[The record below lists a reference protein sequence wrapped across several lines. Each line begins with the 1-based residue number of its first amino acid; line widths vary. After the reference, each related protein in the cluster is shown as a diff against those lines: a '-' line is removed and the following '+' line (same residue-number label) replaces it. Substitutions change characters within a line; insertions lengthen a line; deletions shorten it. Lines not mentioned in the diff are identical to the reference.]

1 MDEHSSEPLTGSR
14 RVADDDGPGLTED
27 RTDVSEVRSTRHEM
41 RELLGLLDA
50 TQRLAK
56 VGGWEWDLRRQ
67 AITWTDETY
76 RIHAMAPGDLPE
88 GSPDHIA
95 RSLACYDPSDR
106 PVVEAAFRRC
116 VESGE
121 PYDLELPFTA
131 ADGRRKWVQ
140 TTARPVLDGGR
151 IVKVLG
157 NIMDIT
163 ERRLAAEER
172 HRREGLERL
181 VATVFSELV
190 AARGSEID
198 PAVEQALA
206 RIGAYVGA
214 DRAYV
219 FLFTDDLAS
228 MDNTHE
234 WCAPGIE
241 PQKDSL
247 QGLPSATLPWW
258 VARLEA
264 HETIDIPAVAELPPE
279 AQAEKEV
286 LEPQGVQSL
295 IVVPMLAGGELLGF
309 LGFDAVV
316 ARRVWVDS
324 ERDLLQSLA
333 ATVVHAIQRRRA
345 EDDLAESEERF
356 RTLAENLP
364 GVVYLCRNDSR
375 YTMLYLNSA
384 IESLTGYCSEEFLED
399 RISFVDLYS
408 PEDGPRIVA
417 AVEKALAARE
427 PFHLVY
433 RIRRRD
439 GEYRWVEEWGTGVY
453 LGEKLRFLEGFL
465 ADITER
471 KHSEAELERSE
482 REYRAL
488 YQQFRG
494 ILDAIPDA
502 MCLVSRDLR
511 IIWANEV
518 AAANMGMTMSEFT
531 GKHCFE
537 SRHGLV
543 EACPDCIVLRAF
555 DSGAAVAGEG
565 RTPDGR
571 AWELHALPVLGD
583 DGEVSSVIEAARD
596 ITGRKQDEDE
606 RAKLQ
611 AQLAQAQKME
621 SVGRL
626 AGGVAHDFNNMLTV
640 ILGQTELA
648 LDRVGPGQP
657 LFNELQS
664 IRRAAERS
672 AGLTRQLLAF
682 ARKQTVAPKVL
693 DLNEVVE
700 GTLKMLRRL
709 IGEDIDLA
717 WLPGGGL
724 WPVKLDPSQ
733 VDQILANLCVNAR
746 DAIGDT
752 GKVTIETDNVTLD
765 DVYCSG
771 HAGFFPG
778 DFVVLA
784 VSDDGCGMDAET
796 LSRLFEP
803 FFTTKEQG
811 KGTGLGLATVYGIV
825 KQNHGFVNVYSEPG
839 RGSTFRVYLPR
850 HTADTATA
858 PRVEAAQDKP
868 RGHGSILVV
877 EDEPAILGLVKTMLV
892 RQGYDVQTASSP
904 EEAVRIGAA
913 CRGEIRLLL
922 TDVVMPGMNGRE
934 LASRLRAFHPGIETL
949 FMSGYTANVIAH
961 HGVLDEGVHFIAK
974 PFSSADLAAK
984 VEEALRGRT

>member
-1 MDEHSSEPLTGSR
+1 M
-14 RVADDDGPGLTED
+14 
-27 RTDVSEVRSTRHEM
+27 
-41 RELLGLLDA
+41 
-50 TQRLAK
+50 
-56 VGGWEWDLRRQ
+56 
-67 AITWTDETY
+67 Y
-76 RIHAMAPGDLPE
+76 
-88 GSPDHIA
+88 
-95 RSLACYDPSDR
+95 
-106 PVVEAAFRRC
+106 
-116 VESGE
+116 
-121 PYDLELPFTA
+121 
-131 ADGRRKWVQ
+131 
-140 TTARPVLDGGR
+140 
-151 IVKVLG
+151 
-157 NIMDIT
+157 
-163 ERRLAAEER
+163 
-172 HRREGLERL
+172 
-181 VATVFSELV
+181 
-190 AARGSEID
+190 
-198 PAVEQALA
+198 
-206 RIGAYVGA
+206 
-214 DRAYV
+214 
-219 FLFTDDLAS
+219 
-228 MDNTHE
+228 
-234 WCAPGIE
+234 
-241 PQKDSL
+241 
-247 QGLPSATLPWW
+247 
-258 VARLEA
+258 
-264 HETIDIPAVAELPPE
+264 
-279 AQAEKEV
+279 
-286 LEPQGVQSL
+286 
-295 IVVPMLAGGELLGF
+295 
-309 LGFDAVV
+309 
-316 ARRVWVDS
+316 
-324 ERDLLQSLA
+324 
-333 ATVVHAIQRRRA
+333 AIQRTRA
-345 EDDLAESEERF
+345 EEDLAESEERF

-384 IESLTGYCSEEFLED
+384 IEELTGYSSEEFLED

-417 AVEKALAARE
+417 AVEHALAAHE

-439 GEYRWVEEWGTGVY
+439 GEWRWIEEWGTGVF
-453 LGEKLRFLEGFL
+453 LGGDLRLLEGFVT
-465 ADITER
+465 DITER
-471 KHSEAELERSE
+471 KHAESELGRSE

-502 MCLVSRDLR
+502 MCLISRDLR

-518 AAANMGMTMSEFT
+518 AAANMDMTMSEFT

-537 SRHGLV
+537 SRHGL
-543 EACPDCIVLRAF
+543 AKPCSDCIVLRAF
-555 DSGAAVAGEG
+555 ETGEPLAGEG
-565 RTPDGR
+565 RTLDGR
-571 AWELHALPVLGD
+571 TWELHAIPVFGD
-583 DGEVSSVIEAARD
+583 DGDVTSVIEAARD

-657 LFNELQS
+657 LSHELQS

-700 GTLKMLRRL
+700 GMLKMLRRL

-724 WPVKLDPSQ
+724 WPVKIDPSQ

-752 GKVTIETDNVTLD
+752 GKVTIETDNVSLD
-765 DVYCSG
+765 DAYCSG
-771 HAGFFPG
+771 HAGFLPG

-784 VSDDGCGMDAET
+784 VSDDGCGMDADT

-811 KGTGLGLATVYGIV
+811 RGTGLGLATIYGIV
-825 KQNHGFVNVYSEPG
+825 KQNRGFVNVYSEPG
-839 RGSTFRVYLPR
+839 EGSTFRIYLPR
-850 HTADTATA
+850 HAANAGERPAT
-858 PRVEAAQDKP
+858 EAVRSSA
-868 RGHGSILVV
+868 RGHGTILVV
-877 EDEPAILGLVKTMLV
+877 EDEPAILTVVKTMLE
-892 RQGYDVQTASSP
+892 RQGYLVLAASSP
-904 EEAVRIGAA
+904 DEALRLGAA
-913 CRGEIRLLL
+913 HGKEIRLLL

-934 LASRLRAFHPGIETL
+934 LATRLRMFHPGIEPL

-974 PFSSADLAAK
+974 PFSSADLVAK
-984 VEEALRGRT
+984 VEQVLHGKA